1 MVFRFSLSALVFSLF
16 TFNLEAMS
24 SHHIVKEKQEPAL
37 YIHELGNFN
46 EEYLGQLLEW
56 SPTLIVL
63 ANEYEKVVSLGLKV
77 DIIVGNL
84 EAGIALQE
92 NIRIIPQQKNGIED
106 AIEFLVKEK
115 YPAVN
120 VISKISSF
128 DDLTCYL
135 PDINLVLFTETSKH
149 FAIKSG
155 FSIWKPAGS
164 IFLIDIIAYFEADNL
179 MQQEEEGKFLVV
191 EDGLVAFRFQAPYLF
206 IGELL

>member
-1 MVFRFSLSALVFSLF
+1 
-16 TFNLEAMS
+16 MS
-24 SHHIVKEKQEPAL
+24 SHHIVREKQEPAL
-37 YIHELGNFN
+37 YIHELGDFN

-56 SPTLIVL
+56 SPTLVVL

-77 DIIVGNL
+77 DVIIGNL
-84 EAGIALQE
+84 AAGVALQE
-92 NIRIIPQQKNGIED
+92 NIRIIPQQKNGVED
-106 AIEFLVKEK
+106 AIALLVREK

-120 VISKISSF
+120 VISKINSF

-135 PDINLVLFTETSKH
+135 PDINLVLFTEQSKH
-149 FAIKSG
+149 YAIKSG
-155 FSIWKPAGS
+155 FSIWKPAGT

>member
-1 MVFRFSLSALVFSLF
+1 
-16 TFNLEAMS
+16 MS

-37 YIHELGNFN
+37 YIHEFGNFD

-56 SPTLIVL
+56 SPTVIV
-63 ANEYEKVVSLGLKV
+63 AATEYEKVVSLGVKV
-77 DIIVGNL
+77 DVVVGNL
-84 EAGIALQE
+84 DAGTELQE
-92 NIRIIPQQKNGIED
+92 NIRTIPQQRKGIED
-106 AIEFLVKEK
+106 AMEFLVKEK

-135 PDINLVLFTETSKH
+135 PDLNLVLFTERSKH
-149 FAIKSG
+149 YAIKDG
-155 FSIWKPAGS
+155 FSVWKPADT

-179 MQQEEEGKFLVV
+179 MQQETSEFVVV
-191 EDGLVAFRFQAPYLF
+191 EDGMVNFRFKAPYLF